1 MSYKYRVILAFV
13 TLEIFFI
20 SLIVGVNFL
29 TIDKNSQSYLD
40 QRLTS
45 TKSLISELIKAPLS
59 VYDLATLDNIV
70 QNIKKIENIKYV
82 IISDS
87 HDRLLS
93 TNVDPKDLKNYHEV
107 NERVQKQ
114 VGKETLVFEFK
125 EIYND
130 NVLLGHMHLVFD
142 ITDTLATITKNQER
156 TYIII
161 LFQIM
166 ISTILA
172 YIIGRQL
179 TLKLNNL
186 SDIASQIAIEQDTNV
201 PYKKYND
208 ELGYL
213 ASSMQKMQDAII
225 KRNEQLNLYAKVF
238 ESTQEAIMITD
249 KEGVITHVNQAFCT
263 ISGFSQEE
271 VVGSTSNILKSGNH
285 THTFYARMWES
296 IIEKGLWNGEII
308 NKRKNGQIYI
318 ALLNISAIYDDEGKI
333 INFVAVSSDITQ
345 MKEKEKLMQLQS
357 KMATMGEM
365 LSNIA
370 HQWRQP
376 LSGITSAASS
386 TLVQKE
392 IGVLDDASL
401 EKALK
406 GVIASSEY
414 LSKTIDDFRNYFKQ
428 DKRINTF
435 NLNEMLK
442 NDLTII
448 EAMLKNN
455 YIKLILELD
464 EEITISTYHNE
475 LIQVM
480 MNIIHNSKDAMSKKK
495 DEKLLFIKAAIIKDE
510 LELCIRDNGGGI
522 DETIVEHIFEPYF
535 TTKHQSQGTGIGLYM
550 SHNMVVEHMKGRI
563 KVQNVEFEY
572 NKQMHKGVDFYIY
585 LPLSLNQA

>member
-1 MSYKYRVILAFV
+1 M
-13 TLEIFFI
+13 
-20 SLIVGVNFL
+20 
-29 TIDKNSQSYLD
+29 
-40 QRLTS
+40 
-45 TKSLISELIKAPLS
+45 
-59 VYDLATLDNIV
+59 
-70 QNIKKIENIKYV
+70 
-82 IISDS
+82 
-87 HDRLLS
+87 
-93 TNVDPKDLKNYHEV
+93 
-107 NERVQKQ
+107 
-114 VGKETLVFEFK
+114 GKETLVFEFK

-130 NVLLGHMHLVFD
+130 DVLLGHMHLVFD
-142 ITDTLATITKNQER
+142 ITDTLATISKNQEH
-156 TYIII
+156 TYILI

-186 SDIASQIAIEQDTNV
+186 SDIASQIAVEQDTNV
-201 PYKKYND
+201 PYKEYND

-263 ISGFSQEE
+263 MSGFSQEE

-345 MKEKEKLMQLQS
+345 MKEKDKLMQLQS

-386 TLVQKE
+386 VLVQKD
-392 IGVLDDASL
+392 IGVLDDDSL
-401 EKALK
+401 IEALK
-406 GVIASSEY
+406 GVIKSSEY

-442 NDLTII
+442 NDLTIVK
-448 EAMLKNN
+448 AMLKNN

-480 MNIIHNSKDAMSKKK
+480 MNIVHNSKDAMSKKE

-522 DETIVEHIFEPYF
+522 DETIIEHIFEPYF

-563 KVQNVEFEY
+563 KVKNVTFEY
-572 NKQMHKGVDFYIY
+572 NQQMHKGVDFYIY